1 MNGKFF
7 GLPFGLMAGLVTVA
21 ALGSTP
27 NTTEELAPPFRIE
40 AKGKPIDVDIGHAAP
55 LAADFDGDGHFDLL
69 VGQFGEGKL
78 RIYRNLGDN
87 HAPKFGAF
95 AYFKAGGADGRVP
108 SG

>member
-7 GLPFGLMAGLVTVA
+7 GRPFGLMAGLVTVA

-95 AYFKAGGADGRVP
+95 AYFKAGGADGKVP